1 MDVVHWHL
9 QANSWPFKDGYKD
22 SLNGAEYIKDIYLKA
37 QPDYAG
43 RFTVPVLW
51 DKKTQTIG
59 KVSPFSLFFLCEAL
73 SVRMFWLHNGN
84 CFHPSAPSFDIYTN
98 SEPCLSPTSLHD
110 R

>member
-1 MDVVHWHL
+1 MNENSGRYHLYVSLACPWAHRTLVVRALKGLEDIISVDVVHWHL

-22 SLNGAEYIKDIYLKA
+22 SLYGAEYIKDVYLKA

-59 KVSPFSLFFLCEAL
+59 KVSPFSVF
-73 SVRMFWLHNGN
+73 
-84 CFHPSAPSFDIYTN
+84 I
-98 SEPCLSPTSLHD
+98 
-110 R
+110 